1 MPLMEALDPARLAER
16 QLELDRARTARYP
29 DLLARKLVRM
39 SASPLAFLRG
49 AAPLFYEILRAHDDL
64 EGGAAGEGWLVGDA
78 HLENFGAYR
87 PDPYGDDG
95 HKSLK
100 KTAVFNL
107 NDFDEAVVAPW
118 RWDVLR
124 LTTSLILGGRELGAD
139 GMRVLGLSEKLIESY
154 VAAAFDRAKMP
165 AVPRPVAAL
174 VDQVQSRSKKELLD
188 ARTQVEKGQRHFV
201 RGVRYKDVAREV
213 EKEVPQAFA
222 RYAEKLPEPERPTKE
237 QLEILDC
244 AFRIAGTGSLGAL
257 RIAVL
262 TRGKGSV
269 DGGWVFDMKEQGT
282 PSAAALHLLHSD
294 ANKGKLPPAERVATA
309 FRACVDHPPR
319 MTGTTTLG
327 HADLFVR
334 RLAPQEDKL
343 DLKQIKGADLE
354 PLAAYLGALL
364 GAAHARGAT
373 QAPKKAWTKD
383 EQAHVLER
391 AVTMAGVHEAA
402 YLVLCKL
409 ARAGA

>member
-1 MPLMEALDPARLAER
+1 MAGMEALDPARLAER
-16 QLELDRARTARYP
+16 QLELDRARTARFP

-49 AAPLFYEILRAHDDL
+49 AAPLFYEILHTREDL
-64 EGGAAGEGWLVGDA
+64 ESGPTGEGWLLGDA

-87 PDPYGDDG
+87 PDPFDDG
-95 HKSLK
+95 HKGPK

-118 RWDVLR
+118 RWDLLR

-139 GMRVLGLSEKLIESY
+139 GMRVLGLTEKLIESY

-165 AVPRPVAAL
+165 SVPRPVAAL

-188 ARTQVEKGQRHFV
+188 ARTQVEKGERRFV
-201 RGVRYKDVAREV
+201 RGVRYKDLPRDI

-222 RYAEKLPEPERPTKE
+222 RYAEQLHDSERPSKE
-237 QLEILDC
+237 QLEIVDC

-257 RIAVL
+257 RVAVL
-262 TRGKGSV
+262 TKGKGGV
-269 DGGWVFDMKEQGT
+269 DGGWVFDMKEQG
-282 PSAAALHLLHSD
+282 PPCAATLHLVAD
-294 ANKGKLPPAERVATA
+294 TKKKLSPAERVATA

-319 MTGTTTLG
+319 MMGTATLG
-327 HADLFVR
+327 NVDMFVR

-343 DLKQIKGADLE
+343 DLRQIKGADLE

-364 GAAHARGAT
+364 GSAHARGAT
-373 QAPKKAWTKD
+373 HVPKKAWTKD
-383 EQAHVLER
+383 EQAGLLDR
-391 AVTMAGVHEAA
+391 AVTLAGAHEAA